1 MTPVP
6 LDDPIAPIA
15 PLRRIAHRA
24 SAAGVSRRVFSAGV
38 LSSALAAS
46 LTACGGGGSAAASA
60 SDPTAPAV
68 RGGTA
73 TLVLSLEANGF
84 DPAAVNPTGIT
95 YGTRMAAVFDALLY
109 TDQRTGEVH
118 AQLAESLTTPDGGT
132 TWVLKLR
139 PGVLFSD
146 GTTLDAD
153 AVRFNWARAADPGVR
168 SPQFRIA
175 KDLRL
180 AVTDPATLT
189 VTLPAPNP
197 HFDGVVARSLAFVG
211 SPKAIAADP
220 AGFAANPVGAGP
232 FVLASWTRGSQMT
245 FERNPRYWQPERPHL
260 DRLVVKTAPDERQ
273 QVDTVASGGADLLLA
288 SAATQAGAARDA
300 GLAVAEAVM
309 AGGFMVVFNTT
320 RAPFDDVRARQA
332 FAAALDTSDLV
343 RTVYGRDTP
352 GAKGL
357 FPAGTPYA
365 APDAGQPGQD
375 RARAQAL
382 LDELAAAGKPLK
394 FTFTTLNSP
403 ASRKTAEYI
412 QSRLL
417 TLENAQM
424 DVRAVDGPGYQSGV
438 VVNRDFQASMFSV
451 SFADPEPALA
461 ELLRSGGAANLGA
474 WSDAE
479 ADRALDEARTAVD
492 PAARGAAYARVQR
505 IVAEQVPVWTYLNAC
520 SATAY
525 RKQVTG
531 VTMFGDACLLP
542 DRLGRTG

>member
-1 MTPVP
+1 MTLTARRLTVP
-6 LDDPIAPIA
+6 T
-15 PLRRIAHRA
+15 
-24 SAAGVSRRVFSAGV
+24 AAGHPSGMTRRVFSAGV
-38 LSSALAAS
+38 VSSALAAS
-46 LTACGGGGSAAASA
+46 LTACGGGGDSADAPAA
-60 SDPTAPAV
+60 DPTAPAV

-73 TLVLSLEANGF
+73 TLILSLEANGF

-95 YGTRMAAVFDALLY
+95 YGTRMAAVFDALVY
-109 TDQRTGEVH
+109 ADQRTGEVRP
-118 AQLAESLTTPDGGT
+118 QLAESLTTADGGT

-168 SPQFRIA
+168 SPQYRIA

-180 AVTDPATLT
+180 AVTDPTTLT

-211 SPKAIAADP
+211 SPKAIAADA

-245 FERNPRYWQPERPHL
+245 FERNPRYWQPERPYL
-260 DRLVVKTAPDERQ
+260 DRFVVRTALDERQ
-273 QVDTVASGGADLLLA
+273 QVDTVSSGGADLLLA
-288 SAATQAGAARDA
+288 SSQAQAGAARDA
-300 GLAVAEAVM
+300 GLGVAEAVL
-309 AGGFMVVFNTT
+309 AGGFLVVFNTA

-332 FAAALDTSDLV
+332 FAAALDSSDLV

-352 GAKGL
+352 GAAGL
-357 FPAGTPYA
+357 FPADTPFA
-365 APDAGQPGQD
+365 AADARQPGQD
-375 RARAQAL
+375 LARAQSL

-403 ASRKTAEYI
+403 ASRKTAEYV

-417 TLENAQM
+417 TLKNAQM
-424 DVRAVDGPGYQSGV
+424 EIRAVDGPGYQSGV
-438 VVNRDFQASMFSV
+438 IVNRDFQASLFSV
-451 SFADPEPALA
+451 AFTDPEPTLY
-461 ELLRSGGAANLGA
+461 ELLRTGGQANLGA
-474 WSDAE
+474 WSSAE

-492 PAARGAAYARVQR
+492 TAVRQAAYARVQR
-505 IVAEQVPVWTYLNAC
+505 IVAEQVPVWAYLNAC

-525 RKQVTG
+525 RKHITG

-542 DRLGRTG
+542 DRLGRTS

>member
-1 MTPVP
+1 M
-6 LDDPIAPIA
+6 
-15 PLRRIAHRA
+15 
-24 SAAGVSRRVFSAGV
+24 
-38 LSSALAAS
+38 
-46 LTACGGGGSAAASA
+46 
-60 SDPTAPAV
+60 
-68 RGGTA
+68 
-73 TLVLSLEANGF
+73 
-84 DPAAVNPTGIT
+84 
-95 YGTRMAAVFDALLY
+95 FDALLY